1 MRLGEPV
8 PCGTAG
14 ASRPDYLGINPGP
27 KEPHMTRTV
36 RKIRETRIVTTTLS
50 LILAGGLLALQT
62 TTAAAVSSSVRLA
75 CMGDYFSY
83 CSQHAVGSPAL
94 RACMNENGLRLSK
107 RCISALVAAGEVSQ
121 TEVSRRAASAR

>member
-1 MRLGEPV
+1 M
-8 PCGTAG
+8 TALLVMG
-14 ASRPDYLGINPGP
+14 
-27 KEPHMTRTV
+27 V
-36 RKIRETRIVTTTLS
+36 
-50 LILAGGLLALQT
+50 AGSGKT
-62 TTAAAVSSSVRLA
+62 TTAAAVSNSVKLA